1 MFNHVFGSSPLIPR
15 TRVSY
20 AVSSAFDGNPFGWA
34 QHRTY
39 NKGNVFEEIVKNP
52 VTLVTEPFKALD
64 REVLQPLYREVIK
77 PVGNALEKV
86 GQGIANDPITFIAQ
100 VAAIATQ
107 QYWAL
112 PVIAAASTA
121 AHGGDFEQIITATAI
136 SAATAYV
143 GANASGWIMNGL
155 SADLAATTGVAQ
167 CGFAV
172 AGETIT
178 ANTAQIIA
186 QVGTGMSI
194 AAVSATGAAIQ
205 GKDPLMA
212 AIPAIA
218 GTAAG
223 VAVNQLAQMPVF
235 QEIGAQLNNVGNTLG
250 ATAQK
255 ALTGVASA
263 AITGMLAGKD
273 MSVAALNSLA
283 GTVLEGLTSSVN
295 VISNLFTDESGNI
308 TKMGAA
314 TQSLVV
320 NTASSVLMTAL
331 QSGKASP
338 DLQAKMTQSIIT
350 TLGSYLNSGY
360 DALATKVS
368 ELYSG
373 ATSAADA
380 YSEAASKQDEIM
392 KQYNSGLSE
401 YLAKQADLNSLYDQQ
416 DSLISQYNAA
426 TTQSEVNR
434 IKGLLDGVQ
443 ANLRTGSAELQ
454 SMYDSLT
461 PVKSNYDLALEEMTK
476 AQDVYFEIAKELG
489 SNADTLTAKTNE
501 IAQAATKEVV
511 KTLDPSFNEAE
522 YKTLNN
528 LGSGVDAFTH
538 WMASGKDQGLP
549 TNVSAAQSLIDDQY
563 SRLIQNF
570 ASVQGYGSVLNLP
583 ESMVND
589 LKDKLYSQYGNNLSQ
604 LSNAT
609 VDSVVSSS
617 KLPATAF
624 LPMWDSESKTITT
637 AKVIYDDGKESLVNV
652 STVLPESKRV
662 ATFQEIHSGNANL
675 TKGSNDNWYWT
686 MNSGEQTSAMLYD
699 ASTGEIVKSIFAPSI
714 DKSQIPEGATN
725 VKYDEQ
731 GNVFSYTS
739 SDGVVNVVVSGVD
752 SDKIEYKDYGTS
764 LDEVDPMTQMFT
776 YSNVDEGVAANFNIQ
791 GIVQASKEVADYF
804 QKDATDLQKLQVAT
818 VIKSGSSVLQDV
830 GTVIGDLSVAIGLS
844 KSGDNSLAQL
854 GKQLQG
860 LSEAKTPEQYKAA
873 MADIDAMRKAA
884 SGTDIVKVNAAIAE
898 KYPDLVG
905 VSVFGGELFEEFIQ
919 SGLGKA
925 TGAAAGALAL
935 TLGAPAAATAAI
947 AGVVGYGAS
956 MAMDYAESYRGA
968 KEEMYTRMLDVYKG
982 QGYSDAQAA
991 QMADAAASKA
1001 GVVNGM
1007 ITLAV
1012 NGIAPGDLNKVLFG
1026 GKANPAQQAMM
1037 DYFLDKVKTAGVVAA
1052 SEFGQG
1058 LVEGTLQGA
1067 YNESLVY
1074 SVDPSKADYWKGIAD
1089 SAMLESVIGSSV
1101 SAGTY
1106 GAANSFEAATKTF
1119 TLANEQ
1125 FTEAITSGNVY
1136 TIGELGS
1143 VMKQWGVPASV
1154 SFEIVPDI
1162 IESNP
1167 NLLNAYSTPAE
1178 LSAALT
1184 NSFGFDAAQAADI
1197 ANIKFNDAVTTQQEA
1212 KDALF
1217 GAGLT
1222 NVTDQDAIASGVVG
1236 VAPAD
1241 QATKVS
1247 DYANQQ
1253 MVTEAELQAAA
1264 KQQNYTY
1271 TQAEL
1276 DKLVGRG
1283 VEADVIA
1290 KFVAEIDPKAVT
1302 TEEATQYFKD
1312 LGYTKA
1318 DAAVI
1323 AGFVKSAPEAEMQ
1336 AAVATYVDP
1345 RQVTRQEAIDFFAQ
1359 RGYVPT
1365 EAEINQYVVQGP
1377 DIAEE
1382 TIAKNLGE
1390 YVDPRYV
1397 DAEEV
1402 RAAYKAMGL
1411 NAPVSASDVLRL
1423 SGQYAESELAG
1434 KAKEALPVVSANAV
1448 YALMAGDAGIT
1459 ETVKQELLAKI
1470 DEYKNIGMSGAEA
1483 NRAATQAVAAQLG
1496 TTKDTLLSAL
1506 GATEDNLI
1514 VQIGNTKTELM
1525 AKIEEYKNQG
1535 MSQAEANAKAVQDV
1549 ATQLGTTKEDLL
1561 GKLGAT
1567 ESNLTLKI
1575 ADTKTELL
1583 DKIEEYKN
1591 LGFTQSEALKKAID
1605 DVSANLGTT
1614 KTDLLSQIGA
1624 TETNLL
1630 TKLLESEEKTS
1641 LALDLTKNELTQE
1654 INQVADLVGKPA
1666 QDVTQADLDYIRS
1679 VVAGTAQGETNLGYD
1694 VNRDGKIDAAD
1705 QTAIENQFAIQ
1716 QNQNIQQQ
1724 VDPAT
1729 GQTVY
1734 VDTTTG
1740 QTVDYWEPAA
1750 GTPWAATGIY
1760 AELERQKAQAAATA
1774 KAQAAK
1780 AKTAQ
1785 QQSQFGQLMGMLFQA
1800 PDAAGQQV
1808 SVKAPDPAK
1817 IGYIYDFSSIFA
1829 NPSQAS
1835 MMPSP
1840 YGPMNTVAPKQPQ
1853 QAANQPLFQLA
1864 SGFAEGG
1871 IVNSNDIQVGG
1882 SMDDLINILKGN

>member
-1 MFNHVFGSSPLIPR
+1 MFNHVFGSSPLIPK

-295 VISNLFTDESGNI
+295 VISNLFTDESGNM

-416 DSLISQYNAA
+416 DSLIAQYNAA

-461 PVKSNYDLALEEMTK
+461 PVKSNYDLAREEMTK

-511 KTLDPSFNEAE
+511 KTLDPNFNEAE

-844 KSGDNSLAQL
+844 KSGDNSLTQL

-884 SGTDIVKVNAAIAE
+884 SGTDIVKVNAAIAQ

-905 VSVFGGELFEEFIQ
+905 VSVFGGELFEEIIQ
-919 SGLGKA
+919 NGVGKA
-925 TGAAAGALAL
+925 AFLAGGALAA
-935 TLGAPAAATAAI
+935 TLGAPALITAGIASAAGI
-947 AGVVGYGAS
+947 ATS
-956 MAMDYAESYRGA
+956 MAMDFAESYRGA
-968 KEEMYTRMLDVYKG
+968 KEDMYTRMYDVYKG
-982 QGYSDAQAA
+982 KGYSDAQAA
-991 QMADAAASKA
+991 QMADAAATKA
-1001 GVVNGM
+1001 GVMNGV
-1007 ITLAV
+1007 ITSV
-1012 NGIAPGDLNKVLFG
+1012 INGATPGDLNKVLFG
-1026 GKANPAQQAMM
+1026 GKASPAQEAISN
-1037 DYFLDKVKTAGVVAA
+1037 YFVEKVMSAAKVAA
-1052 SEFGQG
+1052 VEFGEG
-1058 LVEGTLQGA
+1058 AVEGALQGA
-1067 YNESLVY
+1067 YNEAMVY
-1074 SVDPSKADYWKGIAD
+1074 SVDPKKADYWKGIAD
-1089 SAMLESVIGSSV
+1089 SAMLESIIGAPV
-1101 SAGTY
+1101 AAGSY
-1106 GAANSFEAATKTF
+1106 GIDNALDMTTKTF
-1119 TLANEQ
+1119 TLANDQ
-1125 FTEAITSGNVY
+1125 FTKALESPGIY
-1136 TIGELGS
+1136 TVGELGS
-1143 VMKQWGVPASV
+1143 VMKQWGVPTEVAV
-1154 SFEIVPDI
+1154 DIVPTM

-1167 NLLNAYSTPAE
+1167 TLLNAYSTPAE
-1178 LSAALT
+1178 LSSALT
-1184 NSFGFDAAQAADI
+1184 SAFGFNATQAADI
-1197 ANIKFNDAVTTQQEA
+1197 ANIKFNNQITTADEA
-1212 KDALF
+1212 TTALL
-1217 GAGLT
+1217 GAGLK
-1222 NVTDQDAIASGVVG
+1222 NVTAADAIGSGAVG
-1236 VAPAD
+1236 VTTAD
-1241 QATKVS
+1241 QVNKINT
-1247 DYANQQ
+1247 YADQQ
-1253 MVTEAELQAAA
+1253 MVAQDELEAAA
-1264 KQQNYTY
+1264 KQENYTY
-1271 TQAEL
+1271 NQQEL
-1276 DKLVGRG
+1276 DKLIGRG

-1290 KFVAEIDPKAVT
+1290 KFISEVDPKAVT
-1302 TEEATQYFKD
+1302 TAEAKDYFQR
-1312 LGYTKA
+1312 LGYDNATSEEVA
-1318 DAAVI
+1318 Q
-1323 AGFVKSAPEAEMQ
+1323 FVKSVAEQ
-1336 AAVATYVDP
+1336 QVQEEVATYVDP
-1345 RQVTRQEAIDFFAQ
+1345 RQVTRDEAVQFYKDLN
-1359 RGYVPT
+1359 YTPT
-1365 EAEINQYVVQGP
+1365 EAEIQQFIKHGK
-1377 DIAEE
+1377 DIQEAQVK
-1382 TIAKNLGE
+1382 TDLGG
-1390 YVDPRYV
+1390 YVDPRMV
-1397 DAEEV
+1397 DSEE
-1402 RAAYKAMGL
+1402 AKQMLQSMGL
-1411 NAPVSASDVLRL
+1411 LIPLSDASVSKIT
-1423 SGQYAESELAG
+1423 GQYAETELGA
-1434 KAKEALPVVSANAV
+1434 KAKEALPVIAANAT
-1448 YALMAGDAGIT
+1448 YEEIQKT
-1459 ETVKQELLAKI
+1459 
-1470 DEYKNIGMSGAEA
+1470 
-1483 NRAATQAVAAQLG
+1483 AQ
-1496 TTKDTLLSAL
+1496 
-1506 GATEDNLI
+1506 
-1514 VQIGNTKTELM
+1514 
-1525 AKIEEYKNQG
+1525 
-1535 MSQAEANAKAVQDV
+1535 
-1549 ATQLGTTKEDLL
+1549 
-1561 GKLGAT
+1561 
-1567 ESNLTLKI
+1567 
-1575 ADTKTELL
+1575 
-1583 DKIEEYKN
+1583 
-1591 LGFTQSEALKKAID
+1591 
-1605 DVSANLGTT
+1605 
-1614 KTDLLSQIGA
+1614 
-1624 TETNLL
+1624 
-1630 TKLLESEEKTS
+1630 
-1641 LALDLTKNELTQE
+1641 
-1654 INQVADLVGKPA
+1654 LVGKPA
-1666 QDVTQADLDYIRS
+1666 SQITQADVDLAKKMLVDQS
-1679 VVAGTAQGETNLGYD
+1679 TANLAYDTNK
-1694 VNRDGKIDAAD
+1694 DGKID
-1705 QTAIENQFAIQ
+1705 QTDVTNIENQFAFQ

-1724 VDPAT
+1724 VDTNT
-1729 GQTVY
+1729 GQTIY

-1740 QTVDYWEPAA
+1740 KEVSP
-1750 GTPWAATGIY
+1750 PWMPTTGSQWASTGIY
-1760 AELERQKAQAAATA
+1760 AELEKQKAQAAATA
-1774 KAQAAK
+1774 KAQAAQ

-1785 QQSQFGQLMGMLFQA
+1785 NKNQFGQLMSLLFQA
-1800 PDAAGQQV
+1800 PDAAGQEV
-1808 SVKAPDPAK
+1808 TVKTPDPAK
-1817 IGYIYDFSSIFA
+1817 INYIYDFSSIFA
-1829 NPSQAS
+1829 TPSQAQ

-1840 YGPMNTVAPKQPQ
+1840 YGAMNVTQPQ
-1853 QAANQPLFQLA
+1853 QKQQASNQPLFQLA

-1871 IVNSNDIQVGG
+1871 IVGDINVGDGG
-1882 SMDDLINILKGN
+1882 SVDDLMNILKGNSG